1 MIPQI
6 KNYLETNWNQFF
18 EVKPSNLQVLLLSNP
33 QGKKITH
40 GKCTILIF
48 KNNETNPTLVAK
60 FLRDSKGRQEKIVG
74 EYKIL
79 DKISGWGRAPQPFDL
94 LRINNRYVSFEEFKP
109 GISLKSRLQR
119 MVNKLSL
126 GALDDVIA
134 QIRSD
139 FRNTG
144 ILLNEFGSIE
154 IPILEVDEN
163 SNYAHR
169 ALENYNALTSLLS
182 LSDNNLKELNRIVE
196 DYKEINQP
204 TKMVHFDL
212 TPSNILVDKDE
223 LQLIDFE
230 FSTHSKSYFLDPFRF
245 SFYYFYLLYELN
257 LFRGLSCEASF
268 YHFFV
273 ENEITQRIV
282 HEFFEA
288 TIEGYRQE
296 SFFSYMS
303 LFLLSN
309 LQLQLDETDFIND
322 DFVVQ
327 TNNLLTISLDVL
339 QNNEVNLAVYESKV
353 VEMTNEEVRI
363 EYGKC
368 QNVIANYEVAIQE
381 KDQQLAQ
388 NLEYIEHCHKVVAEK
403 DKELLKNTEYIEQC
417 HATITEKDGQL
428 EENNRYISLCHDSI
442 KERDGHLA
450 VLESNNIE
458 LQENISQK
466 EQLLVDL
473 KAQLVQHEQLIA
485 SLQEKLNQNPIVR
498 AFQEFRKR

>member
-1 MIPQI
+1 MIPHI
-6 KNYLETNWNQFF
+6 KNYIESNWNRFF
-18 EVKPSNLQVLLLSNP
+18 EIKPSSFQFLLLSNP

-40 GKCTILIF
+40 GKCTVLIF
-48 KNNETNPTLVAK
+48 KDREANPTLVAK
-60 FLRDSKGRQEKIVG
+60 FLRDRKGRQEKIVG

-94 LRINNRYVSFEEFKP
+94 LKINDRYVSFEEFKP

-119 MVNKLSL
+119 TVNKLSL
-126 GALDDVIA
+126 NNLEDIID

-144 ILLNEFGSIE
+144 VLLNGFGSIG
-154 IPILEVDEN
+154 IPIIEMDEGN
-163 SNYAHR
+163 NYAHR

-196 DYKEINQP
+196 DYKGINQP

-212 TPSNILVDKDE
+212 TPSNIMVDKE
-223 LQLIDFE
+223 EFKLIDFE
-230 FSTHSKSYFLDPFRF
+230 FSTPSKSYFLDPFRF

-273 ENEITQRIV
+273 ENEITQSIV
-282 HEFFEA
+282 HEFFKA

-296 SFFSYMS
+296 SFFNYMS

-309 LQLQLDETDFIND
+309 LQLQIDETDFIND
-322 DFVVQ
+322 DFVEQ
-327 TNNLLTISLDVL
+327 TTNLLTISLDVI
-339 QNNEVNLAVYESKV
+339 QDNEVNLAVYESKV
-353 VEMTNEEVRI
+353 VEMTDEEVRI

-368 QNVIANYEVAIQE
+368 QNVIANYEATIQE
-381 KDQQLAQ
+381 KDLQLAQ

-403 DKELLKNTEYIEQC
+403 DKELLKNTEYIEHC
-417 HATITEKDGQL
+417 HATITEKDEQL
-428 EENNRYISLCHDSI
+428 EENNRYISLCHNSI
-442 KERDGHLA
+442 KEKDDHLA
-450 VLESNNIE
+450 VL
-458 LQENISQK
+458 QENILQK
-466 EQLLVDL
+466 EQSLEDL
-473 KAQLVQHEQLIA
+473 KAQLMQHEQLIA
-485 SLQEKLNQNPIVR
+485 SLQEKLNQNPFVR

>member
-18 EVKPSNLQVLLLSNP
+18 EVKTSNLQFLLLSNP

-48 KNNETNPTLVAK
+48 KNYETNPTLVAK
-60 FLRDSKGRQEKIVG
+60 FLRDRKGRQEKIVG

-94 LRINNRYVSFEEFKP
+94 LRINNRYVAFEEFKP

-119 MVNKLSL
+119 LVNKLSL
-126 GALDDVIA
+126 NKLEDVID
-134 QIRSD
+134 QVRSD

-144 ILLNEFGSIE
+144 VLLNDFGSIE
-154 IPILEVDEN
+154 MPILEVDEN

-182 LSDNNLKELNRIVE
+182 LSDNNLKILNEMLE
-196 DYKEINQP
+196 DYKEINLP

-212 TPSNILVDKDE
+212 TPSNIIVDKGE
-223 LQLIDFE
+223 LNLIDFE
-230 FSTHSKSYFLDPFRF
+230 FSTPSKSCFLDPFRF

-288 TIEGYRQE
+288 TIEGYKQE
-296 SFFSYMS
+296 SLFNYMS

-309 LQLQLDETDFIND
+309 LQLQIDETDFIND

-327 TNNLLTISLDVL
+327 TNNLLTISLDIL

-353 VEMTNEEVRI
+353 VEMTDEEVRI

-368 QNVIANYEVAIQE
+368 QNVIANYEAAIQE
-381 KDQQLAQ
+381 KDQQLTQ

-403 DKELLKNTEYIEQC
+403 DKELLKNTEYIEHC

-442 KERDGHLA
+442 KEKDEHLA
-450 VLESNNIE
+450 V

-466 EQLLVDL
+466 EQTLVDL

-498 AFQEFRKR
+498 VFQEFRKR

>member
-6 KNYLETNWNQFF
+6 KNYVETNWNRFF
-18 EVKPSNLQVLLLSNP
+18 EIKPSTLQFLLLSNP

-40 GKCTILIF
+40 GKCTVLIF
-48 KNNETNPTLVAK
+48 KNHEAKPTLVAK
-60 FLRDSKGRQEKIVG
+60 FLRDRKGRQEKIVS

-79 DKISGWGRAPQPFDL
+79 DKISGWGQAPQPFDL

-119 MVNKLSL
+119 TVNKLSL
-126 GALDDVIA
+126 NNLEDVIDHV
-134 QIRSD
+134 RSD

-144 ILLNEFGSIE
+144 VLLNRFANIE
-154 IPILEVDEN
+154 IPILEIDDN
-163 SNYAHR
+163 SNYAHK
-169 ALENYNALTSLLS
+169 ALENYSELTSLLS
-182 LSDNNLKELNRIVE
+182 LSDNNRKILNKLVEVDKET
-196 DYKEINQP
+196 DQP

-212 TPSNILVDKDE
+212 TPSNILVDKGE
-223 LQLIDFE
+223 LNLIDFE
-230 FSTHSKSYFLDPFRF
+230 FSIPSKSYFLDPLRF

-268 YHFFV
+268 YHFFA
-273 ENEITQRIV
+273 ENEITQSMV

-368 QNVIANYEVAIQE
+368 QNVIANYEAAIQE

-428 EENNRYISLCHDSI
+428 EENNRYISLCHDSL
-442 KERDGHLA
+442 KEKDEHLA
-450 VLESNNIE
+450 V

-466 EQLLVDL
+466 EQTLADL
-473 KAQLVQHEQLIA
+473 KAQLVQHEQLIT
-485 SLQEKLNQNPIVR
+485 SLQEKLNQNPFVR

>member
-6 KNYLETNWNQFF
+6 KNYVETNWNRFF
-18 EVKPSNLQVLLLSNP
+18 EIKPSNFQFLLLSNP

-40 GKCTILIF
+40 GKCTVLIF
-48 KNNETNPTLVAK
+48 KDHEAKPTLVAK
-60 FLRDSKGRQEKIVG
+60 FLRDRKGRQEKIVG

-126 GALDDVIA
+126 NKLEDVIN
-134 QIRSD
+134 QVRSD

-144 ILLNEFGSIE
+144 VLLNGFGSIE
-154 IPILEVDEN
+154 IPTLEIDED
-163 SNYAHR
+163 SNYAHK
-169 ALENYNALTSLLS
+169 ALENYDGLTSLLS
-182 LSDNNLKELNRIVE
+182 LSDNNLELLKKMVE
-196 DYKEINQP
+196 DYKEIDQP
-204 TKMVHFDL
+204 AKMVHFDV
-212 TPSNILVDKDE
+212 TPSNIIVDKGE
-223 LQLIDFE
+223 LKLIDFE

-268 YHFFV
+268 YYFFV
-273 ENEITQRIV
+273 ENEITQSIV

-296 SFFSYMS
+296 SLFHYMS

-309 LQLQLDETDFIND
+309 LQLQIDETDFIND
-322 DFVVQ
+322 GFVAQ
-327 TNNLLTISLDVL
+327 TNNLLTISLDVI
-339 QNNEVNLAVYESKV
+339 QNNEVNLTIYESKV
-353 VEMTNEEVRI
+353 VEMTDEEVRI

-368 QNVIANYEVAIQE
+368 QDVITKYEAAIQE

-403 DKELLKNTEYIEQC
+403 DKELLKNTEYIEHC
-417 HATITEKDGQL
+417 HATITEKDEQL
-428 EENNRYISLCHDSI
+428 EENNRYISLCHNSI
-442 KERDGHLA
+442 KEKDEHLA
-450 VLESNNIE
+450 V

-466 EQLLVDL
+466 EQSLVDL
-473 KAQLVQHEQLIA
+473 KAQLMQHEQLIA
-485 SLQEKLNQNPIVR
+485 SLQEKLNQNPFVR

>member
-6 KNYLETNWNQFF
+6 KNYVETNWNRFF
-18 EVKPSNLQVLLLSNP
+18 EIKPSTLQFLLLSNP

-40 GKCTILIF
+40 GKCTVLIF
-48 KNNETNPTLVAK
+48 KNHEAKPTLVAK
-60 FLRDSKGRQEKIVG
+60 FLRDRKGRQEKIVS

-79 DKISGWGRAPQPFDL
+79 DKISGWGQAPQPFDL

-126 GALDDVIA
+126 GTLDDVIA

-144 ILLNEFGSIE
+144 ILLNDFGSM

-182 LSDNNLKELNRIVE
+182 LSDINLKILNEMLE
-196 DYKEINQP
+196 DYKEINLP
-204 TKMVHFDL
+204 AKMVHFDL
-212 TPSNILVDKDE
+212 TPSNIIVDKGE
-223 LQLIDFE
+223 LNLIDFE
-230 FSTHSKSYFLDPFRF
+230 FSIPSKSYFLDPFRF
-245 SFYYFYLLYELN
+245 AFYYFYLLYELN

-273 ENEITQRIV
+273 ENEITQSMV

-296 SFFSYMS
+296 SLFNYMA

-353 VEMTNEEVRI
+353 VEMTDEEVRI

-368 QNVIANYEVAIQE
+368 QNVIANYEAAIQE

-403 DKELLKNTEYIEQC
+403 DKELLKNTEYIEHC

-428 EENNRYISLCHDSI
+428 EGNNRYISLCHDSI
-442 KERDGHLA
+442 KEKDEQLA
-450 VLESNNIE
+450 V

-466 EQLLVDL
+466 EQTLADL
-473 KAQLVQHEQLIA
+473 KEQLVQNEQLIL